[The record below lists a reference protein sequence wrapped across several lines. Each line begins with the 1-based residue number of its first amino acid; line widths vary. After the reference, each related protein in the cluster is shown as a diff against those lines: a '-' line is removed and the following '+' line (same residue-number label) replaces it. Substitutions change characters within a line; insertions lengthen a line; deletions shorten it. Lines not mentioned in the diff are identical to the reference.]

1 MAQINLNDNTRY
13 YLECTDG
20 IQEYEKKCLKDADF
34 KILEKF
40 PNPLTTSN
48 LEGVEVISKKNS
60 DENENLI
67 FKIVTKNGEKYLQT
81 GNMIGEFYF
90 KLTEK
95 TIHTITIGL
104 RFDKDGSTNILE
116 YLLNYANAIYPNR
129 VDFSTKED
137 DKKKKSNNIIK
148 ILLSNLFTHSLSKA
162 FVMGLPT
169 EYQDI
174 LENDYSVRGRID
186 LNRLISQELPFKGK
200 TPCVRHER
208 VVVNSIAIVLLKAI
222 NIIQHQV
229 DVDFPNLSKVKS
241 TLKQS
246 NISNIISVNDIR
258 EALNHRVLQHP
269 SFYEYKNTIYLAT
282 LILKGFKTPKIDEI
296 RGLYYGYLV
305 DISKIWENYLV
316 KLIGQHINTPWEVE
330 SEPELKLFK
339 NRPDFKNTFANVMRP
354 DIVVKNEALKKIM
367 VFDAKFK
374 QSQYFNRED
383 YYKTVSYVSYYQNRG
398 WTVILSGQ
406 IYPDI
411 NLKET
416 NENVGFL
423 DSEVDFG
430 FFGINLIGVN
440 NLKKTFVERI
450 SYAIQHNE
458 EEHNHFH

>member
-1 MAQINLNDNTRY
+1 MAQIKLTDNTRY
-13 YLECTDG
+13 YLEYKDV
-20 IQEYEKKCLKDADF
+20 IKEYGKKYLKDDDF
-34 KILEKF
+34 KILEKL

-48 LEGVEVISKKNS
+48 LEGVEVISQKNS

-81 GNMIGEFYF
+81 GNMIGEFYY
-90 KLTEK
+90 KQTES

-129 VDFSTKED
+129 VDFSTKD
-137 DKKKKSNNIIK
+137 QDNKKKSNNIVK

-169 EYQDI
+169 EYRDI
-174 LENDYSVRGRID
+174 LENDYNVRGRID

-200 TPCVRHER
+200 TPSVRHER
-208 VVVNSIAIVLLKAI
+208 VIVNSIAIVLLKAI
-222 NIIQHQV
+222 NIIQNQV

-246 NISNIISVNDIR
+246 NISNIISVNHIR
-258 EALNHRVLQHP
+258 EALSHRVLQHP
-269 SFYEYKNTIYLAT
+269 SFYEYKNTMYLAT
-282 LILKGFKTPKIDEI
+282 LILKGFKTPKIAEM

-316 KLIGQHINTPWEVE
+316 KLIGQHINAPWEVE
-330 SEPELKLFK
+330 SEPELKLFET
-339 NRPDFKNTFANVMRP
+339 RPDFLNSYANVMRP
-354 DIVVKNEALKKIM
+354 DIVVKNEAQKKIM

-383 YYKTVSYVSYYQNRG
+383 YYKTASYVSYYQNHG

-406 IYPDI
+406 IYPDT
-411 NLKET
+411 NLEKI
-416 NENVGFL
+416 NENIGFL
-423 DSEVDFG
+423 DSKVDFR
-430 FFGINLIGVN
+430 FFGIDLTSIDVLDYHDALHN
-440 NLKKTFVERI
+440 
-450 SYAIQHNE
+450 AIQHNI
-458 EEHNHFH
+458 